1 MLFQETSTN
10 SIAITIMDYD
20 RHQKDILDEL
30 FVNEMTRLT
39 CDEVHVQSL
48 WSRIVRR
55 VKQEDIV
62 RRNNLT
68 RLYMDDM
75 VYSYRFAISFEAMMG
90 IHLRWCRW

>member
-1 MLFQETSTN
+1 
-10 SIAITIMDYD
+10 MDYD

-39 CDEVHVQSL
+39 CDEARVQSL

-55 VKQEDIV
+55 VKQDDAV
-62 RRNNLT
+62 QCNNPSH
-68 RLYMDDM
+68 LYMDDM
-75 VYSYRFAISFEAMMG
+75 VYSYRFALSFEAMMS